1 MCPEEPPGEKYRVI
15 PENENF
21 NGLRRRRKGE
31 SMIIRKHGEHTP
43 QVASTARLAEN
54 VTLVGQVTVG
64 EEASLWYGSVVRG
77 DEGAIVIGDGT
88 NIQDGS
94 VVHGR
99 PVRLGRG
106 VTVGHGAIIHGCTVE
121 DDCLIGM
128 GAILLNG
135 CRIGEGSIIGAGAL
149 VPEGKEI
156 PPRSLAVGV
165 PARVVRSLTDEEVSQ
180 NRANAVH
187 YVEAGKKQLPS
198 WEECL
203 EKAEK

>member
-1 MCPEEPPGEKYRVI
+1 MIVKSHEEYMPK
-15 PENENF
+15 
-21 NGLRRRRKGE
+21 
-31 SMIIRKHGEHTP
+31 
-43 QVASTARLAEN
+43 VAPSARLAEN
-54 VTLVGQVTVG
+54 ITLIGQVSVG
-64 EEASLWYGSVVRG
+64 EEVSLWYGSVVRG
-77 DEGAIVIGDGT
+77 DEGPIVIGDRT

-94 VVHGR
+94 VVHGQ
-99 PVRLGRG
+99 PVQLGRG

-165 PARVVRSLTDEEVSQ
+165 PARVVRSLTDEEVAK

-187 YVEAGKKQLPS
+187 YVEAGRKQLLS
-198 WEECL
+198 WKEC
-203 EKAEK
+203 AEKGEK